1 MLYVAVWYVSIY
13 VRPVV
18 MRVKEELLLNVV
30 NKINHRILCIFLD
43 YRYIA
48 K

>member
-1 MLYVAVWYVSIY
+1 MLYVAVWYVSIH

-30 NKINHRILCIFLD
+30 NKINHRILCILLD